1 MTRSTRVNA
10 KSPGT
15 WIGKFGDVVG
25 LLWRTPRTVREVVK
39 VTGAGVDTTARYFA
53 VLEAE
58 GLIVRDGSRDRSA
71 VYRWV
76 DRS

>member
-1 MTRSTRVNA
+1 MTRSLQVSA
-10 KSPGT
+10 KSSGT
-15 WIGKFGDVVG
+15 GISKFADAVG
-25 LLWRTPRTVREVVK
+25 LLWRAPRTVREVVK

-58 GLIVRDGSRDRSA
+58 GLIVRDGTRDRSA

-76 DRS
+76 DR